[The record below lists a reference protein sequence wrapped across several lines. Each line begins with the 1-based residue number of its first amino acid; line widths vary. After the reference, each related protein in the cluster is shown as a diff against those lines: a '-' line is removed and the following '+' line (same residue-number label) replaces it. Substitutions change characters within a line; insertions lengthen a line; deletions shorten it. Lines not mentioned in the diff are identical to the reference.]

1 MPRSNKKNSKLKP
14 PTKSPTELRTSSS
27 LFEIEQKMM
36 IDRAVASAKRH
47 EINISPG
54 ERSSSDGNCAFQA
67 AINNVN
73 NRNCFK
79 EKYPQKKKKKHQK
92 KHLQEKKKIEKH
104 RPKLKTLQKV
114 CLQQEMHK
122 KFCFVNNWCLS

>member
-1 MPRSNKKNSKLKP
+1 MPRSNKKKSNLKP
-14 PTKSPTELRTSSS
+14 PPKSPTEIRTPSS
-27 LFEIEQKMM
+27 LFEMEQKLM

-79 EKYPQKKKKKHQK
+79 EKYPFSPDYYRR
-92 KHLQEKKKIEKH
+92 L
-104 RPKLKTLQKV
+104 
-114 CLQQEMHK
+114 
-122 KFCFVNNWCLS
+122 